1 MFFVVERGKTMFIV
15 HIDLY
20 DILTSNIQRDA
31 LQIQG
36 LYQNVEFLRELLD
49 KIHVNVIIIGYVLI
63 WGG

>member
-20 DILTSNIQRDA
+20 DVLTSNIQRDA